1 MRTRILPILIGTI
14 VLTSLTSSENLSAQN
29 PSPKV
34 ILVIHGGAGVL
45 TDQEMKDDG
54 RQREDYER
62 DLGQALMAGYQV
74 LKLGKTSVDAIEAAI
89 RVLEDSVLFNA
100 GRGAVFNQD
109 GRVELD
115 SSIMEGRVTGNGE
128 GKKDPRKRAGA
139 VASVTHIKNPISAAR
154 AVMEMKDSRHLML
167 VGEGAE
173 AFALS
178 DENRKRYGIV
188 RVSNLYFWTDRQV
201 KSIRDEFAK
210 EQAGPDPRTASTDSE
225 IRKPA
230 GGADRRFGTVGAVAL
245 DNKNNLAAGTSTG
258 GLTNKL
264 PGRIGDAP
272 IIGAGTYA
280 DDRACGVSC
289 TGTGEV
295 FIRHAVAHDVVSKML
310 YAKLD
315 IESAVKTTMNDLP
328 DEEGGVGGLIAL
340 DSQGRHSFGMSPKC
354 DGMYRGYVTED
365 GKFYVAIFNSDPLKQ
380 ITVPENPKAG
390 K

>member
-1 MRTRILPILIGTI
+1 MQQPILAILIGTF
-14 VLTSLTSSENLSAQN
+14 LLSSLISPVSLSAQN
-29 PSPKV
+29 PSPRV

-45 TDQEMKDDG
+45 TEQEMKDDG
-54 RQREDYER
+54 RRREDYER
-62 DLGQALMAGYQV
+62 DLGQALMAGYGA
-74 LKLGKTSVDAIEAAI
+74 LKTGKTSVDAIEAAI
-89 RVLEDSVLFNA
+89 RVMEDSKLFNA
-100 GRGAVFNQD
+100 GRGAVFNHD

-115 SSIMEGRVTGNGE
+115 SSIMEGRVTGTGE

-139 VASVTHIKNPISAAR
+139 VAAVSHIKNPISAAR
-154 AVMEMKDSRHLML
+154 AVMEMKDSRHLLL

-178 DENRKRYGIV
+178 DENRKRYGID

-201 KSIRDEFAK
+201 RNIREEFAK
-210 EQAGPDPRTASTDSE
+210 DAAPADAHTASSSTE
-225 IRKPA
+225 LGKPL

-245 DNKNNLAAGTSTG
+245 DKHDHLAAGTSTG

-295 FIRHAVAHDVVSKML
+295 FIRHSVAHDIVAKML
-310 YAKLD
+310 YGKLD
-315 IESAVKTTMNDLP
+315 VESAVQTSINELP

-340 DSQGRHSFGMSPKC
+340 DAKGRHAFGMSPKC

-365 GKFYVAIFNSDPLKQ
+365 GKFYVAIFLSDPLKQ
-380 ITVPENPKAG
+380 IDVADDVKAG
-390 K
+390 Q